1 MNFSSLY
8 MYAKRFEKLAQQDT
22 YILYKKYVLDQFFNA
37 FKNGK
42 YTILYDTVNVESDQS
57 SGSAGNIYGPNMIF
71 DFVSK
76 QNLPVEAVDT
86 EVTTALKNSPLGDKI
101 HNVNVEANGP
111 MRFTCNIQFNTSIS
125 EIQ

>member
-1 MNFSSLY
+1 MDFSSIY
-8 MYAKRFEKLAQQDT
+8 AAAKRFEKLAQQDT

-37 FKNGK
+37 FKDGK
-42 YTILYDTVNVESDQS
+42 YTIIYDSVNVESDPS

-71 DFVSK
+71 NFISK
-76 QNLPVEAVDT
+76 INLPVENVDA
-86 EVTTALKNSPLGDKI
+86 EVTNALKKSALGDKI
-101 HNVNVEANGP
+101 HNVNVESNGP